1 MPSPTPRIP
10 QTLDVGL
17 MICLRLEDQPMA
29 VHDFDEDAATVE
41 AVDHVAL
48 VDVTD
53 SDSLI
58 VFTDS
63 GARFRVSI
71 VREQP
76 E

>member
-41 AVDHVAL
+41 AVDNVAL
-48 VDVTD
+48 VDV
-53 SDSLI
+53 SDLSNLI
-58 VFTDS
+58 VFTNS

-71 VREQP
+71 IREG
-76 E
+76 

>member
-1 MPSPTPRIP
+1 MPSSAPRIP

-48 VDVTD
+48 VYN
-53 SDSLI
+53 SDPNNLI
-58 VFTDS
+58 IFTAS
-63 GARFRVSI
+63 GARFV
-71 VREQP
+71 VRITREG
-76 E
+76 

>member
-1 MPSPTPRIP
+1 MPSPIPRIP

-41 AVDHVAL
+41 AVDHVQV
-48 VDVTD
+48 VDV
-53 SDSLI
+53 SDLSNLI
-58 VFTDS
+58 VFTNS

-71 VREQP
+71 IREG
-76 E
+76 

>member
-1 MPSPTPRIP
+1 MPSPAPRIP

-48 VDVTD
+48 VDV
-53 SDSLI
+53 SDLSNLI
-58 VFTDS
+58 VFTNS
-63 GARFRVSI
+63 GARFV
-71 VREQP
+71 VRITREG
-76 E
+76 